1 MAKPDPAIFLR
12 ALGALRASAG
22 ESLFVGD
29 SYQIDVVGAH
39 AAGMRV
45 AWLDRRRNGMP
56 EGAGGP
62 RADWTVHTDEELASL
77 MARLL
82 GQEG

>member
-1 MAKPDPAIFLR
+1 
-12 ALGALRASAG
+12 LGDMGASAG

-45 AWLDRRRNGMP
+45 AWLDRRRNGIP
-56 EGAGGP
+56 EGVTEP
-62 RADWTVHTDEELASL
+62 RADWTVHTDGELASL

-82 GQEG
+82 G